1 MSGTHSP
8 PWGGKRESASQ
19 RAAKIIGGVAMAAR
33 KSRTAQPQNL
43 LDFDARP
50 ALCQQSARHPQIH
63 DAPVR
68 LWKTLRNVP
77 APHPGLVNLPGLRA
91 GQARGSSPLPRR
103 RRRTGMRFG
112 VACGGLL
119 ASSLQQVIGVARQ
132 TSSGMDHFHPRRIAV
147 AVTALRLLIGKAGE
161 SAQMT
166 PIRTGAVATIQMRQV
181 PAHGGSEGRWQ
192 RGQRWFEFHR

>member
-68 LWKTLRNVP
+68 LWKALRNVP

-91 GQARGSSPLPRR
+91 GQARWSSPLPRR
-103 RRRTGMRFG
+103 RRPTGMRFG

-161 SAQMT
+161 SGPDDAN
-166 PIRTGAVATIQMRQV
+166 PYWR
-181 PAHGGSEGRWQ
+181 GRHHTDAPSAGP
-192 RGQRWFEFHR
+192 RR

>member
-43 LDFDARP
+43 LDFDARA

-68 LWKTLRNVP
+68 LWKALRNVP

-132 TSSGMDHFHPRRIAV
+132 TSSGMDHFHPSRIAV
-147 AVTALRLLIGKAGE
+147 AVTALRLLRDVVECGLE
-161 SAQMT
+161 S
-166 PIRTGAVATIQMRQV
+166 
-181 PAHGGSEGRWQ
+181 RW
-192 RGQRWFEFHR
+192 RFF